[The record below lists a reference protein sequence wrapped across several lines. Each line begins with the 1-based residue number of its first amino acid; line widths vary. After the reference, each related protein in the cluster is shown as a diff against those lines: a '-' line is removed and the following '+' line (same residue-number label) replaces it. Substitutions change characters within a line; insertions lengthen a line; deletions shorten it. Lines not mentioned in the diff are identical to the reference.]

1 MRSTSEQSDPPM
13 IDGIL
18 YDGVTGDRREVWV
31 EPLGNMLRIKH
42 ADGSVESIE
51 AEFLRRIDRDPDKL
65 RIGRKD
71 IEGWRLLLPASAESS
86 LVPVLGKEEKYGRWI
101 DRIGL
106 GPALL
111 GFGAVAAGVLVVGYL
126 SPKWIAPHVPESWER
141 NVGDAIVGD
150 FGDNRCREAEGQRV
164 LESLVER
171 VEPGATRGPNPIR
184 IATLDFPIFNAAAL
198 PGGHIIVFQGA
209 LDEVEDPDALA
220 GVVAHEIAHVR
231 RRHVTQA
238 LIRELGIGALI
249 RLFAGDVGVN
259 AQQLVSLSYTRE
271 NEAEADGDA
280 IAMLQRA
287 HISPKPTGDLFT
299 HLADQEGEEPGFTG
313 EFLQSHPLSRKRAKR
328 FEEAEEK
335 GATYVHAMSAD
346 DFQRLKLMCRT
357 TGNDK
362 RDLTKTDD

>member
-1 MRSTSEQSDPPM
+1 M

-18 YDGVTGDRREVWV
+18 YDGVTGDRREVRA
-31 EPLGNMLRIKH
+31 ESIGGKLQLTH
-42 ADGSVESIE
+42 SDGSMETIDPAV
-51 AEFLRRIDRDPDKL
+51 LRRIDRDSDRL
-65 RIGRKD
+65 RIGRSD
-71 IEGWRLLLPASAESS
+71 REGWRLLVPAAAKSDFDP
-86 LVPVLGKEEKYGRWI
+86 LLGKEERYGRWI

-106 GPALL
+106 VPALVA
-111 GFGAVAAGVLVVGYL
+111 FGVVTAGIVSIGYL

-150 FGDNRCREAEGQRV
+150 FGDNRCRGAEGQRV
-164 LESLVER
+164 LDALVER
-171 VEPGATRGPNPIR
+171 LDPGATHGPNAIR

-198 PGGHIIVFQGA
+198 PGAHIVIFQGA

-271 NEAEADGDA
+271 NEAEADRDA
-280 IAMLQRA
+280 IVMLRRA
-287 HISPKPTGDLFT
+287 NISPKPTGDLFVQ
-299 HLADQEGEEPGFTG
+299 LANEMGEEPGFTG
-313 EFLQSHPLSRKRAKR
+313 EFLQSHPLSRKRAER
-328 FEEAEEK
+328 FAAAAQK
-335 GATYVHAMSAD
+335 GVTYRHALSDGEFHA
-346 DFQRLKLMCRT
+346 LKLMCRS
-357 TGNDK
+357 GEQS
-362 RDLTKTDD
+362 